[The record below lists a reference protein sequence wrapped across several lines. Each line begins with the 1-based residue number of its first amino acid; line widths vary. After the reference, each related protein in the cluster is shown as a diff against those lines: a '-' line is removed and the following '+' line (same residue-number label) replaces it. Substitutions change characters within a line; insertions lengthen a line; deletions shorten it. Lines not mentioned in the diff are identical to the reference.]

1 MMPAMHLSPEIANFI
16 QQGVAAAAGSCNA
29 ALQPSTARVLASRV
43 DAGRERI
50 TLLLARRQN
59 ETFVQDAQTQQQ
71 LAVVFCLPSTE
82 RALQIKGTAVR
93 VEAVQAA
100 DAALVIGHN
109 AAFTDQITP
118 KGYSAEF
125 AVCYH
130 QLDCVDDLVA
140 LSFAP
145 QAVFEQTPG
154 PQAGQAMSGA

>member
-1 MMPAMHLSPEIANFI
+1 MMPPMTLPPEIADFI

-29 ALQPSTARVLASRV
+29 ARQPSAARVLACRV
-43 DAGRERI
+43 DTGCERI

-59 ETFVQDAQTQQQ
+59 ETFVQDAQEQQQ

-93 VEAVQAA
+93 IEAVHAG
-100 DAALVIGHN
+100 DVALVHAHN
-109 AAFTDQITP
+109 AAFTAQITP

-125 AVCYH
+125 AACYH
-130 QLDCVDDLVA
+130 QLDCIDELFA

-154 PQAGQAMSGA
+154 PQAGQAMNAA